1 MANHMQYP
9 PVTTN
14 QNMRQYPPATYHQNS
29 MNAMDNMGSMNHMG
43 TMNHMDATNNM
54 DMQPVLRLAPQEGLT
69 GTGMTGSMQEAL
81 ADNLGLY
88 AVCEFVVGT
97 QEMQTKAGILY
108 SVGRSFV
115 VLYDEQQQNFILCDV
130 FSIKFVTLYMPGHRP
145 WNITRMPPVPM
156 VEIPGVGTV
165 PAGPYGIG
173 TGSTP
178 QLQNLPQ
185 NRASFSTGA
194 GQMSGMNMQGQMMSQ
209 TQSPGVG

>member
-1 MANHMQYP
+1 MPNHMQYP
-9 PVTTN
+9 PANTN
-14 QNMRQYPPATYHQNS
+14 QNMRQYPPMAHNQ
-29 MNAMDNMGSMNHMG
+29 NAMNDMDSMGSMD
-43 TMNHMDATNNM
+43 TM

-97 QEMQTKAGILY
+97 RDMETKAGILY
-108 SVGRSFV
+108 SVGRSFL
-115 VLYDEQQQNFILCDV
+115 VLYDEQQQNFILCDI

-145 WNITRMPPVPM
+145 WNITRLPPVPM
-156 VEIPGVGTV
+156 VEVPGVGTV

-185 NRASFSTGA
+185 NRTSFS
-194 GQMSGMNMQGQMMSQ
+194 MNSGWQGQ
-209 TQSPGVG
+209 G